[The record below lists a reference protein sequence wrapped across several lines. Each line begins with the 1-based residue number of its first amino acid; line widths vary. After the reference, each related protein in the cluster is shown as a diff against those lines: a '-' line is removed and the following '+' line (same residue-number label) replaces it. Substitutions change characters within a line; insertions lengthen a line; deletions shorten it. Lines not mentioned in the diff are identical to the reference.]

1 MVLDSRPELPGETS
15 LLSCYDN
22 GVTTSY
28 DSPIPDAASNVL
40 RSDAGKTL
48 TSRMLKTVFLDRDGV
63 INQKLPEG
71 EYVSDWDCFTLLP
84 GTAEAIAR
92 LNAAGLRVIVVTNQR
107 GIALGKYTAETVDH
121 IHLNLQ
127 AALEKK
133 SAHVDAFYFCPHDKK
148 ECDCRKP
155 LPGMFHKAQADFP
168 EIESESSAIVGDSLS
183 DIQFGANL
191 NLRTIFIEG
200 DPEHRKAGAEKAID
214 LAYASVVSLTDAV
227 DLLLK

>member
-1 MVLDSRPELPGETS
+1 MSRQ
-15 LLSCYDN
+15 C
-22 GVTTSY
+22 
-28 DSPIPDAASNVL
+28 
-40 RSDAGKTL
+40 
-48 TSRMLKTVFLDRDGV
+48 VFLDRDGV
-63 INQKLPEG
+63 INVKPLKG
-71 EYVSDWDCFTLLP
+71 EYIRTPAEFHLLP
-84 GTAEAIAR
+84 NIAEWIR
-92 LNAAGLRVIVVTNQR
+92 LFNALDLLVVVVTNQR